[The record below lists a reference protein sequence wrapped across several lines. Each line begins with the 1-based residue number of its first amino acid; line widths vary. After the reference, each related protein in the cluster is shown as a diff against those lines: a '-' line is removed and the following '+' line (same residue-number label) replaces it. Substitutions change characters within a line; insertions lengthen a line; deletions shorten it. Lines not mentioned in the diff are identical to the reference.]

1 MIDKTVEAVIEK
13 FQKRSEVGIKK
24 YGVTLD
30 REDLDLEA
38 WLLHFQ
44 EEMQDGILY
53 VERALK
59 EIRDNKKD
67 FFV

>member
-1 MIDKTVEAVIEK
+1 M
-13 FQKRSEVGIKK
+13 
-24 YGVTLD
+24 TLD